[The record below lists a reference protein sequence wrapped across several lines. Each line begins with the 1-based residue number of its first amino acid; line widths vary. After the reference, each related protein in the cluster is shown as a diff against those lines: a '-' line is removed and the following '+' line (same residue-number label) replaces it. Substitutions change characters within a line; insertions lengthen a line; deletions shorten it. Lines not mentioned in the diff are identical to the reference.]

1 MPMSSYQVGLQPPAV
16 SAAWRL
22 TWLQSLLPAV
32 KLGKA
37 LRHVAGARQL
47 LWGDVQ
53 SSNDHFEAL
62 YSFLADRIVFSKDKE
77 LLDQLPAQSRAA
89 LLSVV
94 ASFLPYYNIPQVEL
108 SHLSQAEPRPEFVG
122 QWDQEHDVSG

>member
-1 MPMSSYQVGLQPPAV
+1 M
-16 SAAWRL
+16 
-22 TWLQSLLPAV
+22 
-32 KLGKA
+32 KLGNA
-37 LRHVAGARQL
+37 VRHVAGARQL

-94 ASFLPYYNIPQVEL
+94 ASFLPYYNIPQVKL
-108 SHLSQAEPRPEFVG
+108 YHHVQAEPGLSLWVNAAR
-122 QWDQEHDVSG
+122 SMMCLA